1 VDILNLREE
10 NKMAKKK
17 SFNLTE
23 GDWDKAD
30 FCVMHGVP
38 LNKKG
43 KCPICEVENKMMR
56 KK

>member
-1 VDILNLREE
+1 
-10 NKMAKKK
+10 MAKKK